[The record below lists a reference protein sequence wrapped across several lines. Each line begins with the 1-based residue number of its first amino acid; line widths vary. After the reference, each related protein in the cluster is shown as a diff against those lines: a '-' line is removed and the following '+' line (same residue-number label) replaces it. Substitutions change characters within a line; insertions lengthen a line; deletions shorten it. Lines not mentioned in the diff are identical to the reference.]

1 MKLNVGSPDRVIRV
15 ILAVLLIVLGLTGV
29 LSGTLAIVG
38 YVLSV
43 VLLVTAAIGFCP
55 LYALLKLNTSKA

>member
-1 MKLNVGSPDRVIRV
+1 MKANVGNTDRVIRV
-15 ILAVLLIVLGLTGV
+15 ILAVLLIVLGLAGV

-38 YVLSV
+38 YILSV